1 MSLTT
6 VHRQRQQLRKEI
18 SDGIKESFIPPSSI
32 LIHWD
37 SKLIKYLT
45 GKVDDR
51 VAILISGKPDL
62 ENPKLLGIP
71 VIANSTGEAQ
81 HNAVIDL
88 LREWKVFDKV
98 VGLVFDTTASNTGRL
113 KGSATS
119 IEKTLGRAVLWFACR
134 HHVYEIH
141 VKHVS
146 DSVMGKRN
154 SPSEALFVRFQ
165 KDWKDFDQEQSNLV
179 LFDWEVN
186 DDLINVGHQVL
197 EWATGC
203 LASKT
208 FPRED
213 YRELVQLTVLFLG
226 GTVPDFRFRKPGAH
240 HHARF
245 MAYSIYFLKM
255 QLLSYQFEM
264 SHEESKAVKEMSIFI
279 ALFHSEAFLKSRLS
293 TISPAVDLKYLSLM
307 QLYKQENL
315 AAATV
320 AIKSVHNH
328 LWYLTEEA
336 VVLSIFDSELDSAL
350 RQRLVEKLLTIPR
363 PKSYAPGKPK
373 FPKINSA
380 GTIIDY
386 PNQLTTFL
394 GPRSWLLF
402 SLLNLG
408 DECFDWMY
416 TPVDSWK
423 NMAGYKKIE
432 KIVRSFEVVNDCAER
447 AIKLISDFKDTVVK
461 VTDQEYLF
469 QVIEDHRTHFTSFN
483 KSSLK
488 NL

>member
-1 MSLTT
+1 
-6 VHRQRQQLRKEI
+6 
-18 SDGIKESFIPPSSI
+18 
-32 LIHWD
+32 
-37 SKLIKYLT
+37 
-45 GKVDDR
+45 
-51 VAILISGKPDL
+51 
-62 ENPKLLGIP
+62 
-71 VIANSTGEAQ
+71 
-81 HNAVIDL
+81 
-88 LREWKVFDKV
+88 
-98 VGLVFDTTASNTGRL
+98 
-113 KGSATS
+113 
-119 IEKTLGRAVLWFACR
+119 
-134 HHVYEIH
+134 
-141 VKHVS
+141 
-146 DSVMGKRN
+146 
-154 SPSEALFVRFQ
+154 
-165 KDWKDFDQEQSNLV
+165 
-179 LFDWEVN
+179 
-186 DDLINVGHQVL
+186 
-197 EWATGC
+197 
-203 LASKT
+203 
-208 FPRED
+208 
-213 YRELVQLTVLFLG
+213 
-226 GTVPDFRFRKPGAH
+226 
-240 HHARF
+240 
-245 MAYSIYFLKM
+245 M

-336 VVLSIFDSELDSAL
+336 QVLSIFDSELDSAL

-386 PNQLTTFL
+386 PNPLTTFL

-432 KIVRSFEVVNDCAER
+432 KIVRSFEVVNDYAER
-447 AIKLISDFKDTVVK
+447 TIKLISDFKDTVVK